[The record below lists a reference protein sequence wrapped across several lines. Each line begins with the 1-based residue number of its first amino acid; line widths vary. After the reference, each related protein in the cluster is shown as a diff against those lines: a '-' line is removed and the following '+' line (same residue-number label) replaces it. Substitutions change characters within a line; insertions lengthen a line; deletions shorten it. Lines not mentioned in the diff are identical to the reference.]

1 MPLNVCDTLETSEAS
16 GDGALG
22 YDQVGGALPTG
33 WIRVLIREPQGTL
46 YEDTEARPMTLRTT
60 DTRVD
65 GTYPEL
71 LSPQIVSN

>member
-1 MPLNVCDTLETSEAS
+1 MPLNVYDMLETSEAS

-22 YDQVGGALPTG
+22 YGQVRGLCHKDGLRSYKRT
-33 WIRVLIREPQGTL
+33 QGTL
-46 YEDTEARPMTLRTT
+46 YEDREARPMTLRTT

-71 LSPQIVSN
+71 LSP

>member
-1 MPLNVCDTLETSEAS
+1 MFVIRWKLQKLLAMVLWGMIRS
-16 GDGALG
+16 
-22 YDQVGGALPTG
+22 GGALPTG